1 MINKNQ
7 LDEIILNSLYLM
19 GGYNKTPFN
28 DIIFFDEEKDID
40 KGIYSKTLNNLYDSD
55 DEYLFSDLI
64 DEFDENDDY
73 EKEHIEIK
81 EEENTKKENTKREQF
96 PLNEP
101 IIKLDPEVYKDID
114 VNKFDLSLNA
124 LNEETVEEIAS
135 IAMLLSK
142 LYDKHKEMLDMVS
155 KGITDKDKYYKKH
168 LEKMKLIYDVY
179 NKMVERKINDMT
191 KTFNEFGKYV
201 ISSKYCK
208 NKPGVVAMIAPTIVY
223 TRSVLIKGLDNT
235 FETFLEQATTETDEI
250 LVLVDLIK

>member
-19 GGYNKTPFN
+19 GGTNKTPFN

-40 KGIYSKTLNNLYDSD
+40 KGIYSKVLNNLYDSD

-81 EEENTKKENTKREQF
+81 EEETTKKENTKKEQF
-96 PLNEP
+96 PLDEP

-142 LYDKHKEMLDMVS
+142 LYDKHKEMIDMVS

>member
-7 LDEIILNSLYLM
+7 LDEIIVNSLYLM

-40 KGIYSKTLNNLYDSD
+40 KGIYSKTLNNLYDGD

-81 EEENTKKENTKREQF
+81 EEETTKKENTKREQF
-96 PLNEP
+96 PLDEP

-142 LYDKHKEMLDMVS
+142 LYDKHKEMIDMVS

-201 ISSKYCK
+201 LSSKYCK
-208 NKPGVVAMIAPTIVY
+208 NKPGVVAMIAPTIVF
-223 TRSVLIKGLDNT
+223 TRSILIKGLDNT

>member
-1 MINKNQ
+1 
-7 LDEIILNSLYLM
+7 
-19 GGYNKTPFN
+19 
-28 DIIFFDEEKDID
+28 
-40 KGIYSKTLNNLYDSD
+40 
-55 DEYLFSDLI
+55 
-64 DEFDENDDY
+64 
-73 EKEHIEIK
+73 
-81 EEENTKKENTKREQF
+81 
-96 PLNEP
+96 
-101 IIKLDPEVYKDID
+101 
-114 VNKFDLSLNA
+114 
-124 LNEETVEEIAS
+124 
-135 IAMLLSK
+135 MLLSK
-142 LYDKHKEMLDMVS
+142 LYDKHKEMIDMVS

-208 NKPGVVAMIAPTIVY
+208 NKPGVVAMIAPTIVF

>member
-19 GGYNKTPFN
+19 GGSNKTPFN

-40 KGIYSKTLNNLYDSD
+40 KGIYSKVLNTLYNSD

-81 EEENTKKENTKREQF
+81 EEETTKKENTKREQF
-96 PLNEP
+96 PLDEP

-142 LYDKHKEMLDMVS
+142 LYDKHKEMIDMVS

-208 NKPGVVAMIAPTIVY
+208 NKPGVVAMIAPTIVF